1 MRIPAVSALVAS
13 AILVLSLAGCSSK
26 SGTTTT
32 FTVQQGKPHLQ
43 SLPVEQ
49 SGHAMGDLLAF
60 VAPITRDGKP
70 NGTISGTLVTVDM
83 PGDGIG
89 EETFESRISTIVMR
103 FGPTDCIT
111 LSGSAVYPTTAS
123 EMAPSAPQ
131 VRAITGGTGTYM
143 GARGQVTTTHNADG
157 TYTHVVELLQ

>member
-1 MRIPAVSALVAS
+1 MGIRAPYLVVAAAIVALT
-13 AILVLSLAGCSSK
+13 LAGCSSK
-26 SGTTTT
+26 PGTTT
-32 FTVQQGKPHLQ
+32 FTLQNGKPHLQ
-43 SLPVEQ
+43 ILPVEK
-49 SGHAMGDLLAF
+49 SGHAMGDLMVF

-70 NGTISGTLVTVDM
+70 DGTISGTVVTVDM

-89 EETFESRISTIVMR
+89 EETFESRVSTIVMR

-131 VRAITGGTGTYM
+131 VRAITGGTGAYM

>member
-1 MRIPAVSALVAS
+1 MRNRAPFAVVA
-13 AILVLSLAGCSSK
+13 ATIVVLTLAGCSSK
-26 SGTTTT
+26 SGTTT
-32 FTVQQGKPHLQ
+32 FTLQQPKPHLQ
-43 SLPVEQ
+43 NLPVGP

-70 NGTISGTLVTVDM
+70 DGTISGTLVTVDM

-103 FGPTDCIT
+103 FGPNDCIT

-123 EMAPSAPQ
+123 EMPPSSPQ
-131 VRAITGGTGTYM
+131 VRAITGGTGSYL

-157 TYTHVVELLQ
+157 SYTHVVELLA